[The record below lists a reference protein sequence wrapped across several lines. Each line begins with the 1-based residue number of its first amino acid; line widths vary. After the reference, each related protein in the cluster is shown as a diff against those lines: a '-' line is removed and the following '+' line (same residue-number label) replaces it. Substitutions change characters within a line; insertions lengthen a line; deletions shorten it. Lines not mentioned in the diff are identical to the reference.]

1 MDIAVVGAG
10 RLGTAL
16 AVLLERAGHRVVGV
30 SGRDGTAER
39 ASRHLPGV
47 PVTEAGEAA
56 AAAEVVVVST
66 PDDAIRSAVDALAA
80 AVALRPGAW
89 VVHLSGAL
97 GLDVL
102 EAARAA
108 GARRLAIHPLQ
119 TFPDVDSALRRLP
132 GCAIAV
138 TADDA
143 EGEAMGER
151 LARDLGGLPFPL
163 SDERRPLYHAAA
175 VFASNHLVTSAAVAE
190 ALFAEAGVPDPAAA
204 VAPLQRASLENVE
217 RLGAGAALTGP
228 AVRGDAGTI
237 RRNLEALKQ
246 DAPELIPAYAAMA
259 RVALDVA
266 DRAGRLAPEARS
278 AVEDVLAEWT

>member
-1 MDIAVVGAG
+1 MDVAVIGAG
-10 RLGTAL
+10 RLGTAV
-16 AVLLERAGHRVVGV
+16 ASVLGGAGHRVVGV
-30 SGRDGTAER
+30 SGGDGTVER
-39 ASRHLPGV
+39 AKRYLPGV
-47 PVTEAGEAA
+47 PVVDVAVAA

-66 PDDAIRSAVDALAA
+66 PDDAIRSTVESLAA
-80 AVALRPGAW
+80 ASALRPGAW

-102 EAARAA
+102 DAALRV

-119 TFPDVDSALRRLP
+119 TFPDVESALRRLP

-143 EGEAMGER
+143 DGEAMGDR
-151 LARDLGGLPFPL
+151 WARDLGGVPFRLP
-163 SDERRPLYHAAA
+163 DERRALYHAAA
-175 VFASNHLVTSAAVAE
+175 VFASNHLVTSSAVAE
-190 ALFAEAGVPDPAAA
+190 ELFAAAGVPDPAAV

-217 RLGAGAALTGP
+217 RLGAGRALTGP

-246 DAPELIPAYAAMA
+246 EAPELIPAFVAMA

-266 DRAGRLAPEARS
+266 DRAGRLPSGART
-278 AVEDVLAEWT
+278 AVEDVLGEWT